1 MPLHV
6 GSGCLPATI
15 TNLRINCIAQSAT
28 PPEMSLWE
36 KIKEFFCSTHQ
47 TEAQECIWT
56 ICHPSVGTTREDV
69 VSRFEQLR
77 MLVYAGYEESIHSGR
92 HGESH
97 FCILDA
103 DNQEILSVTLDDAG
117 NYTVNC
123 QGHNET
129 YRFTMDIEQG
139 EECTEHAEGASGTL
153 QVSPL
158 PDPAAPQTPAAYD
171 AVWSEWKRAAPA
183 EELRGRAATVQRI
196 CTCLNNGSRE
206 LNVGESGLTAL
217 PDCLPAHITT
227 LVIPHN
233 NYLTSLPTLPS
244 GLEVLTVED
253 NQLTSLPP
261 LPSGLEVLTVEDN
274 QLTSLPPL
282 PSGLEV
288 LTVEDNQLTSLP
300 PLPSGLEVLTVED
313 NQLTSLPPLPS
324 GLEVLTVEDNQLT
337 SLPPLPS
344 GLEVLTVEDNQ
355 LTSLPPLPSGLEV
368 LTVEDNQL
376 TSLPPLPS
384 GLEVL
389 TVEDN
394 QLTSL
399 PPLPA
404 GLVVLTVSGNQLT
417 SLPPL
422 PAGLQT
428 LSVAGNQLTSLP
440 PLPAGL
446 QMLLVARNQLT
457 SLPPLPAGLQ
467 MLLVARNQLTSLPPL
482 PPAGLQTLSVA
493 GNQLTSLP
501 PLPAGLQMLSVAGN
515 QLTRLPPLPAGLRR
529 LLVAGNQLTSLPP
542 LPAGL
547 QMLLVA
553 RNQLTSLPP
562 LPAGLQMLSVSDN
575 QLTSLPLLPAGLELL
590 TLERN
595 PQLVRL
601 PPLPEGL
608 QTLSVDA
615 NPQLTRLPA
624 LPSGLQRLYA
634 RNNQLTRLPESITG
648 LSSEASVNLEG
659 NPLSERTLQALR
671 EITSAPG
678 YSGPRILF
686 DMAGAS
692 APREARA
699 LHLAAAGWLV
709 PAREGEPA
717 PADRWHMFGQEDN
730 AAAFSLFLDR
740 LSETENFMKD
750 AGFKAQISSWL
761 VQLAEDE
768 ALRAKT
774 FAMATEATASCQ
786 DRVTLALHQMKNVQL
801 VHDAEKGQ
809 YDNNLAALVATGRE
823 MFRLEKLEQ
832 IAREKAG
839 TLALADDVEVY
850 LAYQNKLKKA
860 LGLTSVTAEMR
871 FFGVSGVTVSD
882 LQAAELQVKAA
893 EKSELREWILQ
904 WGPLH
909 SVLERKAPERVN
921 ALREKQISDYEETY
935 RMLSDTELRPFGL
948 VGNTDAE
955 RTIGARAMESAK
967 KTFLDGLRPLVEEML
982 GSYLAP

>member
-6 GSGCLPATI
+6 GRGCLPATI

-158 PDPAAPQTPAAYD
+158 PAPAAPQTPAEYD
-171 AVWSEWKRAAPA
+171 AVWSEWKGAAPA

-217 PDCLPAHITT
+217 PDRLPAHITT

-253 NQLTSLPP
+253 
-261 LPSGLEVLTVEDN
+261 
-274 QLTSLPPL
+274 
-282 PSGLEV
+282 
-288 LTVEDNQLTSLP
+288 
-300 PLPSGLEVLTVED
+300 
-313 NQLTSLPPLPS
+313 
-324 GLEVLTVEDNQLT
+324 
-337 SLPPLPS
+337 
-344 GLEVLTVEDNQ
+344 
-355 LTSLPPLPSGLEV
+355 
-368 LTVEDNQL
+368 
-376 TSLPPLPS
+376 
-384 GLEVL
+384 
-389 TVEDN
+389 
-394 QLTSL
+394 
-399 PPLPA
+399 
-404 GLVVLTVSGNQLT
+404 
-417 SLPPL
+417 
-422 PAGLQT
+422 
-428 LSVAGNQLTSLP
+428 
-440 PLPAGL
+440 
-446 QMLLVARNQLT
+446 
-457 SLPPLPAGLQ
+457 
-467 MLLVARNQLTSLPPL
+467 
-482 PPAGLQTLSVA
+482 
-493 GNQLTSLP
+493 NQLTSLP

-547 QMLLVA
+547 QV
-553 RNQLTSLPP
+553 
-562 LPAGLQMLSVSDN
+562 LSVSDN

>member
-47 TEAQECIWT
+47 TEALECIWT

-77 MLVYAGYEESIHSGR
+77 MLAYAGYEESIHSGR

-103 DNQEILSVTLDDAG
+103 DNQEILSATLDDAG

-158 PDPAAPQTPAAYD
+158 PAPAAPQTPAEYD
-171 AVWSEWKRAAPA
+171 AVWSEWKGAAPA

-261 LPSGLEVLTVEDN
+261 LP
-274 QLTSLPPL
+274 
-282 PSGLEV
+282 
-288 LTVEDNQLTSLP
+288 
-300 PLPSGLEVLTVED
+300 
-313 NQLTSLPPLPS
+313 
-324 GLEVLTVEDNQLT
+324 
-337 SLPPLPS
+337 
-344 GLEVLTVEDNQ
+344 
-355 LTSLPPLPSGLEV
+355 
-368 LTVEDNQL
+368 
-376 TSLPPLPS
+376 
-384 GLEVL
+384 
-389 TVEDN
+389 
-394 QLTSL
+394 
-399 PPLPA
+399 
-404 GLVVLTVSGNQLT
+404 
-417 SLPPL
+417 
-422 PAGLQT
+422 
-428 LSVAGNQLTSLP
+428 
-440 PLPAGL
+440 AGL

-467 MLLVARNQLTSLPPL
+467 MLLVA
-482 PPAGLQTLSVA
+482 
-493 GNQLTSLP
+493 GNQLTS
-501 PLPAGLQMLSVAGN
+501 
-515 QLTRLPPLPAGLRR
+515 LPPLPAGLRR

-547 QMLLVA
+547 QV
-553 RNQLTSLPP
+553 
-562 LPAGLQMLSVSDN
+562 LSVSDN

-590 TLERN
+590 TLDRN

-615 NPQLTRLPA
+615 NPQLARLPA

-648 LSSEASVNLEG
+648 LSSEAIVNLYG
-659 NPLSERTLQALR
+659 NPLSERTLQALQN
-671 EITSAPG
+671 ITSAPG

-699 LHLAAAGWLV
+699 LHLAAADWLV

-740 LSETENFMKD
+740 LGETENCIKD

-809 YDNNLAALVATGRE
+809 YDNNLAALVATGRK

-832 IAREKAG
+832 IAREKVR
-839 TLALADDVEVY
+839 TLALVDEIEVW
-850 LAYQNKLKKA
+850 LAYQNKLKKS

-871 FFGVSGVTVSD
+871 FFRISGVTVSD

-893 EKSELREWILQ
+893 EKSEFREWILQ

-909 SVLERKAPERVN
+909 SMLERKAPERVN

-935 RMLSDTELRPFGL
+935 RTLSDTELRPSGL

-982 GSYLAP
+982 GSYLAS

>member
-47 TEAQECIWT
+47 TEALECIWT

-69 VSRFEQLR
+69 VSSFEQLR
-77 MLVYAGYEESIHSGR
+77 MLAYAGYEESIHSGR

-103 DNQEILSVTLDDAG
+103 DSQEILSVTLDDAG
-117 NYTVNC
+117 NYIVNC

-158 PDPAAPQTPAAYD
+158 PAPAAPQTPAEYD
-171 AVWSEWKRAAPA
+171 AVWSEWTRVAPA

-282 PSGLEV
+282 PAGLE
-288 LTVEDNQLTSLP
+288 L
-300 PLPSGLEVLTVED
+300 
-313 NQLTSLPPLPS
+313 
-324 GLEVLTVEDNQLT
+324 
-337 SLPPLPS
+337 
-344 GLEVLTVEDNQ
+344 
-355 LTSLPPLPSGLEV
+355 
-368 LTVEDNQL
+368 
-376 TSLPPLPS
+376 
-384 GLEVL
+384 
-389 TVEDN
+389 
-394 QLTSL
+394 
-399 PPLPA
+399 
-404 GLVVLTVSGNQLT
+404 LTVSGNQLT

-422 PAGLQT
+422 PAGLQM
-428 LSVAGNQLTSLP
+428 LLVAGNQLTSLP

-446 QMLLVARNQLT
+446 QMLLVAGNQLT

-467 MLLVARNQLTSLPPL
+467 M
-482 PPAGLQTLSVA
+482 LSVA

-515 QLTRLPPLPAGLRR
+515 QLT
-529 LLVAGNQLTSLPP
+529 SLPP

-547 QMLLVA
+547 QVLLVA
-553 RNQLTSLPP
+553 RNQLTS
-562 LPAGLQMLSVSDN
+562 
-575 QLTSLPLLPAGLELL
+575 
-590 TLERN
+590 
-595 PQLVRL
+595 L

-659 NPLSERTLQALR
+659 NPLSERTLQALQN
-671 EITSAPG
+671 ITSAPG

-699 LHLAAAGWLV
+699 LHLAAANWLV

-740 LSETENFMKD
+740 LGETENCIKD

-801 VHDAEKGQ
+801 VHDAEKGE
-809 YDNNLAALVATGRE
+809 YDNNLVVLVATGRE

-839 TLALADDVEVY
+839 TLALVDEIEVW
-850 LAYQNKLKKA
+850 LAYQNKLKKS

-893 EKSELREWILQ
+893 EKSEFREWILQ

-935 RMLSDTELRPFGL
+935 RMLSDTELRPSGL

-982 GSYLAP
+982 GSYLAS

>member
-6 GSGCLPATI
+6 GRGCLPATI

-217 PDCLPAHITT
+217 PDCLPTHITT

-253 NQLTSLPP
+253 
-261 LPSGLEVLTVEDN
+261 
-274 QLTSLPPL
+274 
-282 PSGLEV
+282 
-288 LTVEDNQLTSLP
+288 
-300 PLPSGLEVLTVED
+300 
-313 NQLTSLPPLPS
+313 
-324 GLEVLTVEDNQLT
+324 
-337 SLPPLPS
+337 
-344 GLEVLTVEDNQ
+344 
-355 LTSLPPLPSGLEV
+355 
-368 LTVEDNQL
+368 
-376 TSLPPLPS
+376 
-384 GLEVL
+384 
-389 TVEDN
+389 
-394 QLTSL
+394 
-399 PPLPA
+399 
-404 GLVVLTVSGNQLT
+404 NQLT

-467 MLLVARNQLTSLPPL
+467 ML
-482 PPAGLQTLSVA
+482 
-493 GNQLTSLP
+493 
-501 PLPAGLQMLSVAGN
+501 SVAGN

-547 QMLLVA
+547 QV
-553 RNQLTSLPP
+553 
-562 LPAGLQMLSVSDN
+562 LSVSDN

-774 FAMATEATASCQ
+774 FTMATEATASCQ

>member
-6 GSGCLPATI
+6 GRGCLPATI

-217 PDCLPAHITT
+217 PDCLPTHITT

-253 NQLTSLPP
+253 
-261 LPSGLEVLTVEDN
+261 
-274 QLTSLPPL
+274 
-282 PSGLEV
+282 
-288 LTVEDNQLTSLP
+288 
-300 PLPSGLEVLTVED
+300 
-313 NQLTSLPPLPS
+313 
-324 GLEVLTVEDNQLT
+324 
-337 SLPPLPS
+337 
-344 GLEVLTVEDNQ
+344 
-355 LTSLPPLPSGLEV
+355 
-368 LTVEDNQL
+368 
-376 TSLPPLPS
+376 
-384 GLEVL
+384 
-389 TVEDN
+389 
-394 QLTSL
+394 
-399 PPLPA
+399 
-404 GLVVLTVSGNQLT
+404 NQLT

-467 MLLVARNQLTSLPPL
+467 ML
-482 PPAGLQTLSVA
+482 
-493 GNQLTSLP
+493 
-501 PLPAGLQMLSVAGN
+501 SVAGN

-547 QMLLVA
+547 QV
-553 RNQLTSLPP
+553 
-562 LPAGLQMLSVSDN
+562 LSVSDN

-608 QTLSVDA
+608 QTLSVDV

>member
-6 GSGCLPATI
+6 GRGCLPATI

-217 PDCLPAHITT
+217 PDCLPTHITT

-253 NQLTSLPP
+253 
-261 LPSGLEVLTVEDN
+261 
-274 QLTSLPPL
+274 
-282 PSGLEV
+282 
-288 LTVEDNQLTSLP
+288 
-300 PLPSGLEVLTVED
+300 
-313 NQLTSLPPLPS
+313 
-324 GLEVLTVEDNQLT
+324 
-337 SLPPLPS
+337 
-344 GLEVLTVEDNQ
+344 
-355 LTSLPPLPSGLEV
+355 
-368 LTVEDNQL
+368 
-376 TSLPPLPS
+376 
-384 GLEVL
+384 
-389 TVEDN
+389 
-394 QLTSL
+394 
-399 PPLPA
+399 
-404 GLVVLTVSGNQLT
+404 NQLT

-467 MLLVARNQLTSLPPL
+467 ML
-482 PPAGLQTLSVA
+482 
-493 GNQLTSLP
+493 
-501 PLPAGLQMLSVAGN
+501 SVAGN

-547 QMLLVA
+547 QV
-553 RNQLTSLPP
+553 
-562 LPAGLQMLSVSDN
+562 LSVSDN

-750 AGFKAQISSWL
+750 SGFKAQISSWL

-955 RTIGARAMESAK
+955 RTIGARAMESDE
-967 KTFLDGLRPLVEEML
+967 KTILDGLRPLVEEML

>member
-103 DNQEILSVTLDDAG
+103 DNQEILAVTLDDAG

-158 PDPAAPQTPAAYD
+158 PAPAAPQTPAEYD
-171 AVWSEWKRAAPA
+171 AVWSEWKGAAPA

-217 PDCLPAHITT
+217 PDRLPAHITT

-233 NYLTSLPTLPS
+233 NYLTSLPT
-244 GLEVLTVED
+244 
-253 NQLTSLPP
+253 
-261 LPSGLEVLTVEDN
+261 
-274 QLTSLPPL
+274 
-282 PSGLEV
+282 
-288 LTVEDNQLTSLP
+288 
-300 PLPSGLEVLTVED
+300 
-313 NQLTSLPPLPS
+313 
-324 GLEVLTVEDNQLT
+324 
-337 SLPPLPS
+337 
-344 GLEVLTVEDNQ
+344 
-355 LTSLPPLPSGLEV
+355 LPSGLEV

-467 MLLVARNQLTSLPPL
+467 ML
-482 PPAGLQTLSVA
+482 
-493 GNQLTSLP
+493 
-501 PLPAGLQMLSVAGN
+501 SVAGN

-547 QMLLVA
+547 QV
-553 RNQLTSLPP
+553 
-562 LPAGLQMLSVSDN
+562 LSVSDN